1 MEGGWGKGG
10 VEGGSLVRVSNTA
23 GFGERDSCHE
33 RLNHAQLPQL
43 SLQRPPRRSPPLSL
57 RQFASAASLLFL
69 FLFLSFGAL
78 KLLGCGLYF
87 AHSWVFFSSACI
99 ITVVRSVFV
108 CLVSWRITLE
118 MIYFIFFF
126 PSNTFF
132 FFCVCF
138 HLGSNMRAGS
148 YAF

>member
-1 MEGGWGKGG
+1 MGGGWGGLLTRGASFGG
-10 VEGGSLVRVSNTA
+10 VTRPGLGSGIPATSGLITR
-23 GFGERDSCHE
+23 SC
-33 RLNHAQLPQL
+33 L
-43 SLQRPPRRSPPLSL
+43 SSHSSAPPPAAPPLSL

-69 FLFLSFGAL
+69 FLFPSFGTL

-108 CLVSWRITLE
+108 CLVSWGITLE

-132 FFCVCF
+132 FCVLPSWLKHARWLICI
-138 HLGSNMRAGS
+138 LK
-148 YAF
+148 